1 MYNIFD
7 LKEMEL
13 EQLHALGQEL
23 EIKGFKKMKK
33 DSAITEDEMARL
45 EKDVQ
50 KSLDDAIALIDKNS
64 DAKEKEIMEV

>member
-33 DSAITEDEMARL
+33 DSEITEDDMARL

-50 KSLDDAIALIDKNS
+50 KYLDDAVATIDKYS
-64 DAKEKEIMEV
+64 ATKEKEIMEV

>member
-33 DSAITEDEMARL
+33 DDLIYAILDVEAAKNAKNAPERP
-45 EKDVQ
+45 EK
-50 KSLDDAIALIDKNS
+50 KKTRPS
-64 DAKEKEIMEV
+64 KEIRSSCC